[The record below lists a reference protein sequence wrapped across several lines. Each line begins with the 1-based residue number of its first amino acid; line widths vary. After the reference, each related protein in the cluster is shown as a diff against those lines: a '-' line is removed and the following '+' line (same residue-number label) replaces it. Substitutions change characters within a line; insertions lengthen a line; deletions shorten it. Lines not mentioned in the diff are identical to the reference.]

1 MGKLRLSKS
10 KSTISKDF
18 LYIGIIL
25 AILVFAYFY
34 VEHRDAG
41 LSSEKIRRQP
51 HPENSTQAPLHE
63 TYEDVYSKYT
73 ILDQDMSRPRPH
85 KNVSRRIQT
94 AEPTFFGD
102 SPAFEKN
109 DVETTYVQN
118 NYIDQAYIDSP
129 HLRTT
134 DMHTVAPLEKQIPVR
149 NIPQVGCGATPVNI
163 PTRGYVPQ
171 YEQIGVLTGVGQK
184 IRILPLF
191 GKPIYPG
198 SNKWLYFTQSDDYN
212 TVRLGIVSNQ
222 RKCQGDY
229 GCNELYDDDIVTVPP
244 YKQNFKVTLYEMDK
258 LRYIPTM

>member
-18 LYIGIIL
+18 LYIVIIL
-25 AILVFAYFY
+25 AILIFAYFY
-34 VEHRDAG
+34 VEHRD
-41 LSSEKIRRQP
+41 SSSSIPNILRRHHAEK
-51 HPENSTQAPLHE
+51 STQAPLHE
-63 TYEDVYSKYT
+63 NYEDVYSNFT
-73 ILDQDMSRPRPH
+73 ILDQDVSRPH
-85 KNVSRRIQT
+85 KSASRRIQT
-94 AEPTFFGD
+94 AKPTFFAD
-102 SPAFEKN
+102 SPSFEKN

-118 NYIDQAYIDSP
+118 NYIDQAYIDSQ

-134 DMHTVAPLEKQIPVR
+134 DFHTVAPLEKLIPVR
-149 NIPQVGCGATPVNI
+149 NIPQVGCGTTPVNI

-171 YEQIGVLTGVGQK
+171 YEQIGVLTGAGQK
-184 IRILPLF
+184 VRILPLF

-212 TVRLGIVSNQ
+212 TVRLGIVSN
-222 RKCQGDY
+222 RHKCQGDY

-258 LRYIPTM
+258 LRYIPTI